1 MMEQNHPVV
10 KEEGEC
16 KVSMEVELLDVRE
29 DRVKFILKGATP
41 SFANAI
47 RRASMCEI
55 PKLAIDEVNIYEN
68 TSTYYDE

>member
-1 MMEQNHPVV
+1 
-10 KEEGEC
+10 
-16 KVSMEVELLDVRE
+16 MEVELLDVRE